1 MNDEEIIMA
10 ELALFENMPAE
21 YRDLLSQLEP
31 EINLTGGD
39 YGTNRRLSIRGGV
52 FRQVLN
58 GKEVAELDAR
68 SIKVVVVKSAPI
80 SRMYYATA
88 YVEGEA
94 NPPTCWSP
102 DTKTG
107 RPSEEVIAED
117 KQAETCF
124 DCKQNIKGSGQGDS
138 RACRYKQSVAIL
150 LADKDEEGKP
160 VIRSSD
166 VYQLM
171 LPATSVFGD
180 DKQKMSMQ
188 AYARHLNANRAPL
201 ASILTELRFDTD
213 SSTPKLCFKPIRV
226 LEQDELALAVK
237 AQQDPDTLK
246 LVTLTIKPKEK
257 EATPASQ
264 LISDKSNAAPPL
276 FQEPT
281 EKVEEPKVKVA
292 KKKKVEPASDIDL
305 ASLLDEFDD

>member
-1 MNDEEIIMA
+1 MNDEEITVA
-10 ELALFENMPAE
+10 ELALFENMPTE
-21 YRDLLSQLEP
+21 YKDLLSQLEP
-31 EINLTGGD
+31 ETNLTGGD

-58 GKEVAELDAR
+58 GKEVGELDAR

-107 RPSEEVIAED
+107 RPSPDVNAEG
-117 KQAETCF
+117 KQSETCF
-124 DCKQNIKGSGQGDS
+124 DCQQNIKGSGQGDS
-138 RACRYKQSVAIL
+138 RACRFKQSIAIL
-150 LADKDEEGKP
+150 LADKDEEDKW
-160 VIRSSD
+160 VIRTSD

-213 SSTPKLCFKPIRV
+213 SSTPKLCFKPVRV
-226 LEQDELALAVK
+226 LEQDELELAVK

-246 LVTLTIKPKEK
+246 LVTLTIKPKEDD
-257 EATPASQ
+257 TPQ
-264 LISDKSNAAPPL
+264 LTNDTDGVSPSL
-276 FQEPT
+276 FQETPK
-281 EKVEEPKVKVA
+281 EEVEEPKVKVS
-292 KKKKVEPASDIDL
+292 KKKAQPTPDVDL